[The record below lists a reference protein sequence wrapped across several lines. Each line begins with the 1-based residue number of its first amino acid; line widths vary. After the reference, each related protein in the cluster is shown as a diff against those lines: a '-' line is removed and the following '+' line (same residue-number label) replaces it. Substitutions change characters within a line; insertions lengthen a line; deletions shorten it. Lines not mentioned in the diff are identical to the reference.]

1 MRFSGRARVS
11 VRHRS
16 IAGTP
21 ERSAEEATT
30 VLIEMLAET
39 LAPASALDRK
49 VITSEL
55 AQGHAAVRMLIAGK
69 HLRDLPIV
77 LAADPLRLEITVVS
91 GDAALT
97 LKENLGKVPGAA
109 TATDWMLHV
118 PAPAPITGW
127 VEEALQGLEHV
138 TSERATSQ
146 ASRSS
151 AGQFTSS
158 QIDPDALR
166 RVAAGES

>member
-1 MRFSGRARVS
+1 VS
-11 VRHRS
+11 VRHRA
-16 IAGTP
+16 IAGAP
-21 ERSAEEATT
+21 ERSASEAAT
-30 VLIEMLAET
+30 VLTEIVRET
-39 LAPASALDRK
+39 LAPASALDRTA
-49 VITSEL
+49 IEREL
-55 AQGHAAVRMLIAGK
+55 AHGRDAVRMLIAGK

-77 LAADPLRLEITVVS
+77 LAADPLHLEITVVS

-97 LKENLGKVPGAA
+97 LKEDLGKVPGAA
-109 TATDWMLHV
+109 TATAWMLHV

-138 TSERATSQ
+138 TSERVAPQ

-151 AGQFTSS
+151 AGQFASS

-166 RVAAGES
+166 RVAAGEP